1 MPVPKTRQ
9 RYTCVMDVHEASE
22 SLGVTPRRI
31 RALIQQGRLTAHK
44 QGQAWNIDGLDLHR
58 ARRRPLSEHS
68 RLILARALHNRSLVG
83 LTGQDRKRTAARIG
97 ELRTSDDAAALLI
110 DWWGGKPFGPL
121 NFGTNLVDHALEGNS
136 AYVAEALRQ
145 PRREYLRKPTDLADV
160 VSSERAIL
168 GLTPQELAVRAEVR
182 LADLRKIERGERLST
197 PAPARKILRA
207 LDIEPTALP
216 DLAAA

>member
-1 MPVPKTRQ
+1 
-9 RYTCVMDVHEASE
+9 MDVRKASE
-22 SLGVTPRRI
+22 TLGVSPRRI
-31 RALIQQGRLTAHK
+31 RALIQQGRIAAHK
-44 QGQAWNIDGLDLHR
+44 QGQAWHVDDLDVHR

-68 RLILARALHNRSLVG
+68 RLILARALHNRSLTG

-97 ELRTSDDAAALLI
+97 ELRASDDAAALFI

-136 AYVAEALRQ
+136 GYVAETLRQ
-145 PRREYLRKPTDLADV
+145 PRREYLRKPADLADI

-168 GLTPQELAVRAEVR
+168 GLTPKELAVRAGVQP
-182 LADLRKIERGERLST
+182 ADLRKIEHGERLAT